1 MALRGLWSFMFFA
14 EIMATLKAIQTIASA
29 LVYANEQRKE
39 IMLNQEL
46 KQIEEFKKD
55 VRIELEQIKAA
66 TSDLERK
73 RLLIG
78 LSQRL
83 SN

>member
-1 MALRGLWSFMFFA
+1 MFFA